1 MDRGALSRFLT
12 GFSQG
17 GAQGMNI
24 LRRIEELQRP
34 ETPGSASLAAS
45 GRVLPTVPMELSR
58 QMPLPRLNANI
69 PLPGGTPTQNLLAT
83 GGPSPRPAE
92 LSSQRLRPILRS
104 LRQGGRDV

>member
-69 PLPGGTPTQNLLAT
+69 PLLAT